1 MSQALFHDTVTLYL
15 PVEEGMPKER
25 RVIRNVKTVV
35 TDTQDERRAV
45 IYLPLWGR
53 RSLRYLPKAWD
64 GRKDRFTVRAGD
76 HLVCYDEASALPPDG
91 ALTVRTVIRRESGS
105 CRLWHLEIH
114 ADNRK
119 VYIDNQT
126 NEEETEDEG
135 TEA

>member
-15 PVEEGMPKER
+15 PVREEMAVER
-25 RVIRNVKTVV
+25 RVIRNVKTVL
-35 TDTQDERRAV
+35 TETQEEKRAV

-53 RSLRYLPKAWD
+53 RSLRYLPEAWD

-76 HLVCYDEASALPPDG
+76 HLVCGDEASALPPDG

-105 CRLWHLEIH
+105 RRLWHLEIH
-114 ADNRK
+114 ADDRK
-119 VYIDNQT
+119 VYVDNQT

>member
-15 PVEEGMPKER
+15 PVAEGASEER
-25 RVIRNVKTVV
+25 RVIRNVKTIL
-35 TDTQDERRAV
+35 TETQEERRAV

-53 RSLRYLPKAWD
+53 RTLCYLPDAWD

-76 HLVCYDEASALPPDG
+76 RLVCYDEASPLPPDG

-105 CRLWHLEIH
+105 RRLWHLEIH